1 MRRQGELEEEN
12 KDERGRQ
19 ARRRSLNFLGR
30 KGSESRDADDQAGNG
45 SGRCSAAAL
54 GRASEDTR
62 PWQADG
68 ACRVRAGRGAK
79 GRDEV
84 VGRVGWLKEHKIRD
98 RSGFWDGDG
107 QRWRETKEKSRPGAI
122 VDWPRGFVQ
131 RAVCYVRASN
141 LPKLLHQ
148 FSPDGRR

>member
-1 MRRQGELEEEN
+1 MNKEIPKKILGRVAEVRELEGRRGSVRRQGELEEEN

-62 PWQADG
+62 PWQADSRGVQG
-68 ACRVRAGRGAK
+68 ARRRRGERT
-79 GRDEV
+79 G
-84 VGRVGWLKEHKIRD
+84 
-98 RSGFWDGDG
+98 
-107 QRWRETKEKSRPGAI
+107 
-122 VDWPRGFVQ
+122 
-131 RAVCYVRASN
+131 
-141 LPKLLHQ
+141 
-148 FSPDGRR
+148 